1 MTGYSRSRSEV
12 QTHWHE
18 RTVSD
23 PPLPALLMQSAAMY
37 LRCSGAHVLKTEESE
52 GMMVVVEGQKNQ
64 RKSGK
69 SLRSPIGN
77 RPGPLEHQNSEV
89 MGF

>member
-1 MTGYSRSRSEV
+1 
-12 QTHWHE
+12 
-18 RTVSD
+18 
-23 PPLPALLMQSAAMY
+23 
-37 LRCSGAHVLKTEESE
+37 
-52 GMMVVVEGQKNQ
+52 VVVEGQKNQ